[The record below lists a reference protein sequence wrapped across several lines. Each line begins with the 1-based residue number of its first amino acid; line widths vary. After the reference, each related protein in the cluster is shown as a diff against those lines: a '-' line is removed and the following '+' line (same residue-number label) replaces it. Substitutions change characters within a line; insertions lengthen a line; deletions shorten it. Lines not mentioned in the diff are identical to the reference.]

1 MDTTAA
7 VVFDAYGTL
16 FDVHSVVRRGEELFP
31 AQGADLSRLW
41 RAKQL
46 EYTWLRSL
54 MGRYEDFESVTR
66 GALRFACRA
75 LDLAWSDEVERALV
89 QEYLQLSLY
98 PDVSEALRA
107 LQGRK
112 LAILSNGSPAMLQAV
127 VEHAGLAPL
136 LHHVLSVDELR
147 IYKPHRSVYRLAVE
161 KLGTVKEQIAF
172 VSSNFWD
179 VSGAT
184 AFGFRTYWINRTGT
198 PADELG
204 LQPAGTLSRLDE
216 LVDILN

>member
-1 MDTTAA
+1 M
-7 VVFDAYGTL
+7 
-16 FDVHSVVRRGEELFP
+16 
-31 AQGADLSRLW
+31 
-41 RAKQL
+41 
-46 EYTWLRSL
+46 
-54 MGRYEDFESVTR
+54 
-66 GALRFACRA
+66 
-75 LDLAWSDEVERALV
+75 
-89 QEYLQLSLY
+89 QEYLQLSPY

-107 LQGRK
+107 LQGRT
-112 LAILSNGSPAMLQAV
+112 LAILSNGSPAMLHAV

-147 IYKPHRSVYRLAVE
+147 IYKPHPSVYRLAVE
-161 KLGTVKEQIAF
+161 KLGTAKEQIAF

-198 PADELG
+198 AADELG
-204 LQPAGTLSRLDE
+204 LQPAGALSRLDE